1 MSLLEDFEK
10 WWEEYVVK
18 PWNQFWASL
27 LPPPPSAPTA
37 PPPPAPSMAAPT
49 TLSATISPSSPTTQ
63 DRILVYGVLSES
75 DKPKLIAN
83 APIKLTLDG
92 TFLTQVTT
100 DSQGN
105 WRYTFGPENEGSH
118 IIKASFEGNQSFQ
131 PSETSVPF
139 TVKAYQTAPPLK
151 ATVTLK
157 VSPTQGNPL
166 TYFTFQGVAQDQN
179 GSPLSGYLI
188 EGFYQGQGYNKVVF
202 TAKTNTD
209 GSYSATVGGFSPGTY
224 NVYAAVVTDF
234 GPGGQ
239 TNPIIAG
246 VSSPVSFT
254 VTATTLSCSP
264 SSYQV
269 LHEPDGSVVVTVTSG
284 AVSGGTLP
292 YHIKF
297 YWSDGVVDETDSGT
311 DSRTFPP
318 GASIATPTKYTVT
331 SADGQTCSST
341 LNAPPPSQP
350 KALKI
355 STDKSS
361 YSGEDLITFLGQATP
376 PPPPGYN
383 AFLML
388 INPNGTTV
396 FVQSINVDTTTG
408 RFSTSVRA
416 GGIPANWPMGTYKV
430 HVTLPG
436 YPAADTTFYYTP

>member
-27 LPPPPSAPTA
+27 LPPPPSPPTA
-37 PPPPAPSMAAPT
+37 PPPPVPPMAAPT
-49 TLSATISPSSPTTQ
+49 TLSATISPLSPTTQ
-63 DRILVYGVLSES
+63 DRILIHGVLSES
-75 DKPKLIAN
+75 DKPNLIAN

-105 WRYTFGPENEGSH
+105 WSYTFGPENEGNH

-166 TYFTFQGVAQDQN
+166 TYFTFQGVAKDQN
-179 GSPLSGYLI
+179 GSPLSGYQI
-188 EGFYQGQGYNKVVF
+188 VGYYQGQSYDKVVF

-224 NVYAAVVTDF
+224 NVYSAVVTGY
-234 GPGGQ
+234 GPGGS

-246 VSSPVSFT
+246 QSSPVSFT
-254 VTATTLSCSP
+254 VTSVALSCSP
-264 SSYQV
+264 GSYQIIQ
-269 LHEPDGSVVVTVTSG
+269 EPDGSTVVTALTG
-284 AVSGGTLP
+284 AIYGGTQP
-292 YHIKF
+292 INIKF
-297 YWSDGVVDETDSGT
+297 YWSDGVVDDVDGSGI

-318 GASIATPTKYTVT
+318 GTSVATPTKYIAT
-331 SADGQTCSST
+331 SSDGQTCSST
-341 LNAPPPSQP
+341 LS
-350 KALKI
+350 LK
-355 STDKSS
+355 
-361 YSGEDLITFLGQATP
+361 
-376 PPPPGYN
+376 
-383 AFLML
+383 
-388 INPNGTTV
+388 
-396 FVQSINVDTTTG
+396 
-408 RFSTSVRA
+408 TS
-416 GGIPANWPMGTYKV
+416 
-430 HVTLPG
+430 
-436 YPAADTTFYYTP
+436 